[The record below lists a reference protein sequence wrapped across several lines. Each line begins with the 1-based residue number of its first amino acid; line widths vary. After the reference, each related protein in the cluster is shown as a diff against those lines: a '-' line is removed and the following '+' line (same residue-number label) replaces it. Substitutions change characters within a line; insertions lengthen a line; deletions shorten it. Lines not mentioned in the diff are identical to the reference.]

1 MISGTR
7 NFHCRFRFRSDV
19 LSEILQMV
27 HHFCIFLS
35 SSQLVHQLGR
45 RKPPYETILIN
56 KTSKKIKGR
65 EICPLNCHFPTNI
78 ILSLCQKLI
87 SYSSSTLSASSGTS
101 KYTDPSDSL
110 PADNFPFCRP
120 CSVRPILFAQF
131 SPQRQAG
138 RS

>member
-1 MISGTR
+1 M
-7 NFHCRFRFRSDV
+7 FHKRS
-19 LSEILQMV
+19 LQYNRCYS
-27 HHFCIFLS
+27 H
-35 SSQLVHQLGR
+35 LVHQPGR
-45 RKPPYETILIN
+45 RKPPYATILSN
-56 KTSKKIKGR
+56 ETSKKFFKQDFDLTKNKGQR
-65 EICPLNCHFPTNI
+65 NLPLNCHFPTNV

-120 CSVRPILFAQF
+120 CSVRPILFAPF
-131 SPQRQAG
+131 PPQRQAG